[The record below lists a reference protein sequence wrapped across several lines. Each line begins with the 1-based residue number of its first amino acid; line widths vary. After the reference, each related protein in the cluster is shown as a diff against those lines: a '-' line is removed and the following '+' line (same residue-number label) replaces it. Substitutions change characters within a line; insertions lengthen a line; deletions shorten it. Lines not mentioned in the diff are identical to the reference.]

1 MPSAEPNGT
10 TRRCCLS
17 IRRGAEDTAKRK
29 VSEMKYALQVEMHL
43 FKEQI
48 LERYLNVASFGWLLV
63 PAR

>member
-1 MPSAEPNGT
+1 
-10 TRRCCLS
+10 
-17 IRRGAEDTAKRK
+17 
-29 VSEMKYALQVEMHL
+29 MKYALQVEMHL